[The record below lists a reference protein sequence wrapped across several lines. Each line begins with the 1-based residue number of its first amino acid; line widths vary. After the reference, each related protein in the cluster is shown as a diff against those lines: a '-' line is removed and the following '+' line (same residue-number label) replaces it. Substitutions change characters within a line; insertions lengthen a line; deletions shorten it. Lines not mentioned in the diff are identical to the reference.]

1 MREIIFPAH
10 RLLHQY
16 DDASSTDPIN
26 NPLTFPSQTHDTLRA
41 TLVQAELMLLRV
53 LGFELRLPLP
63 LDYLPRY
70 LERAMGDIGEAGED
84 YDSWGKE
91 EKEEYGVVKETMDTG
106 LGRACR
112 AMAVNRYVTQSPVE
126 LRDWMLILVQ

>member
-1 MREIIFPAH
+1 MREILFPAH

-16 DDASSTDPIN
+16 DGSSDSNPIN
-26 NPLTFPSQTHDTLRA
+26 RPLSVPSAIYDTLRA

-63 LDYLPRY
+63 LDYLSRY
-70 LERAMGDIGEAGED
+70 VDRAMGDVTDAGED

-91 EKEEYGVVKETMDTG
+91 EKEEYGVLKDSMETG

-112 AMAVNRYVTQSPVE
+112 AKAVRA
-126 LRDWMLILVQ
+126 

>member
-1 MREIIFPAH
+1 MREILFPAH
-10 RLLHQY
+10 RLLHQH
-16 DDASSTDPIN
+16 DGSSDSNPIN
-26 NPLTFPSQTHDTLRA
+26 RPLSVPSAIYDTLRA
-41 TLVQAELMLLRV
+41 TLVQAELTLLRV

-70 LERAMGDIGEAGED
+70 LDRAMGGVADAGED

-91 EKEEYGVVKETMDTG
+91 EKEEYGVLKDSMETG

-112 AMAVNRYVTQSPVE
+112 AKAVGA
-126 LRDWMLILVQ
+126 

>member
-1 MREIIFPAH
+1 MREILFPAH

-16 DDASSTDPIN
+16 DGSSDSNPIN
-26 NPLTFPSQTHDTLRA
+26 RPLSVPSAMYDTLRA

-63 LDYLPRY
+63 LDYLSRY
-70 LERAMGDIGEAGED
+70 LDRAMGDVASAAED

-91 EKEEYGVVKETMDTG
+91 EKEEYGVLQDSMETG
-106 LGRACR
+106 LGIACR
-112 AMAVNRYVTQSPVE
+112 AKAVGA
-126 LRDWMLILVQ
+126 